1 MARIKIDLPE
11 NFTFSTTI
19 PVRITDLNYGKHV
32 GNDTILSMIHEAR
45 VQYLQQLGY
54 GELDLAGVGVIMS
67 DVGIEFKSEL
77 FYGDA
82 VIASVS
88 AGDITRISFD
98 LYYKLEKR
106 SGDTTQLVAVAK
118 TGMVCYDYSKKKVAA
133 IPLEV
138 VEKLK
143 GAS

>member
-1 MARIKIDLPE
+1 MARIKVELPE
-11 NFTFSTTI
+11 HFVFSTTI

-77 FYGDA
+77 FYGDE
-82 VIASVS
+82 VIASVAAADLS
-88 AGDITRISFD
+88 KISFD

-118 TGMVCYDYSKKKVAA
+118 TGMVCYDYAKKKVAA
-133 IPLEV
+133 IPEEV
-138 VEKLK
+138 AIKLK
-143 GAS
+143 G